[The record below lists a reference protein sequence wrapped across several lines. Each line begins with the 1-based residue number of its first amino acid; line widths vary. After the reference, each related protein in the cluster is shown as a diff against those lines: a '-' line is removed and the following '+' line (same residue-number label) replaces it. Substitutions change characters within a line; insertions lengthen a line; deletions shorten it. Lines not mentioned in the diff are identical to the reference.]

1 MIYSR
6 KSFIDEKFKMT
17 IAVIINSKS
26 ISFISDSIFKAII

>member
-6 KSFIDEKFKMT
+6 KSFIDEKFKMI

-26 ISFISDSIFKAII
+26 ISFISDSIFKVTI